1 MDQWDLI
8 QASKSIPSGRPRP
21 VGSKSS
27 TPSRRRPSS
36 PDQNAES
43 SEETDPALQL
53 TSSSKSELPEDT
65 PMTTLPITPLRKR
78 PVNGLA
84 VGGSGSTPA
93 SPMERMKTLEIERLK
108 GELDEKDTEISRLE
122 KLVGDGNKV
131 IAGHVQ
137 RVSWPSCR
145 LVRIFGTTLTKRLL
159 PFFLSDI
166 VHRERG
172 PRDSFVAGR
181 T

>member
-1 MDQWDLI
+1 
-8 QASKSIPSGRPRP
+8 
-21 VGSKSS
+21 
-27 TPSRRRPSS
+27 
-36 PDQNAES
+36 
-43 SEETDPALQL
+43 
-53 TSSSKSELPEDT
+53 
-65 PMTTLPITPLRKR
+65 
-78 PVNGLA
+78 
-84 VGGSGSTPA
+84 
-93 SPMERMKTLEIERLK
+93 MERMKTLEIERLK

-145 LVRIFGTTLTKRLL
+145 FVRIFGTTLTKRLL